1 MTMSDSASS
10 IVSFLGQQRKA
21 EQSQPDASGR
31 VYRAYGIDAPQKRPA
46 LMSIY
51 YGDGR
56 IGLMQKSFLTE
67 ILLTSHQHLS
77 LIFTGCIITLEGQH
91 LERLI
96 DLLQDEKVL
105 SLHCFNPKQH
115 DRPPEGEIII
125 LKIDR
130 RAANDV
136 LMKRKSEGV

>member
-1 MTMSDSASS
+1 MIMSDSATS
-10 IVSFLGQQRKA
+10 IVSFFEQQKKA
-21 EQSQPDASGR
+21 KVHEQGGVSGR
-31 VYRAYGIDAPQKRPA
+31 TYRAYGIDAPQKRPA

-67 ILLTSHQHLS
+67 VLLTSHQHLS

-91 LERLI
+91 LEQLI
-96 DLLQDEKVL
+96 ELLQDEKVL
-105 SLHCFNPKQH
+105 SLHCFNPKLH
-115 DRPPEGEIII
+115 DSPPEGEIII

-130 RAANDV
+130 RAANEV
-136 LMKRKSEGV
+136 LMKRKNE